1 MASTR
6 TRPTADFD
14 LVLRGAKVVDGTG
27 IPAYVADVGIQGER
41 IAKIGRIDGE
51 AARVIDARG
60 LVLVPGFID
69 IHTHYDVQ
77 LDWDPIATPSCWHG
91 ITTVLA
97 GNCGFTLAPSKPEDV
112 DWLAGMLSRV
122 EGMSRPALAE
132 GLKFK
137 GGGHGD
143 YWKRFEGKVGVN
155 VASYVGHSAVRRYVM
170 GDAASER
177 RATPAEIEAM
187 KECVRQ
193 AMREGAI
200 GFSTSQLALHVGEDG
215 REVPS
220 NHASADEVVALAS
233 VLAEFDRG
241 ACEIIPRSFGRGYDD
256 ADRELMLRMHEASGR
271 PVELNL
277 LFPSAEDPE
286 SWSKSLAF
294 CREANARGARL
305 HPQFGTNRGGLHI
318 KLSDTFVFD
327 DMPQWREVLCLAE
340 PARSERLRDP
350 ATRDQL
356 EQEFASSAGKTIGA
370 TWQNLAVE
378 KVVDPANQA
387 KVGRSIAELAA
398 ATSARPIDCFLD
410 LALGES
416 LETWFAMVTQ
426 PEIAAYMN
434 QICATVMKEPFV
446 MAGSSD
452 GGAHLASF
460 VGADYTTNLLTDYV
474 PSVLTLE
481 EAVFKLAFM
490 PAVVHGIT
498 DRGAIREGYFAD
510 LVLIDMSQLG
520 KGETWLARDFPANS
534 ERFVVGSKGYVATI
548 VNGAVVLEHNK
559 HTGALPGRVLQGG

>member
-6 TRPTADFD
+6 TQSTADFD
-14 LVLRGAKVVDGTG
+14 LILRGAKVVDGTG
-27 IPAYVADVGIQGER
+27 IPAYVADIGIQGER

-51 AARVIDARG
+51 AARVIDAKG

-97 GNCGFTLAPSKPEDV
+97 GNCGFTLAPAKPEDV

-132 GLKFK
+132 GLKFT

-143 YWKRFEGKVGVN
+143 YWKRFEGKIGVN

-187 KECVRQ
+187 QECVRQ

-294 CREANARGARL
+294 CREANAKGARL
-305 HPQFGTNRGGLHI
+305 HPQFGTNRGGLHV

-340 PARSERLRDP
+340 PTRSERLRDR
-350 ATRDQL
+350 ATRDRL

-378 KVVDPANQA
+378 KVVDRANQA
-387 KVGRSIAELAA
+387 KVGKSIAELAGA
-398 ATSARPIDCFLD
+398 AGVRPIDCFLD
-410 LALGES
+410 LALGEG
-416 LETWFAMVTQ
+416 LETWFAMVTA
-426 PEIAAYMN
+426 PEAAAYMN

-481 EAVFKLAFM
+481 EAVFKLAYM
-490 PAVVHGIT
+490 PAVVHGIA

-510 LVLIDMSQLG
+510 LVLIDMEQLG

-559 HTGALPGRVLQGG
+559 HTGALPGHVLQGG